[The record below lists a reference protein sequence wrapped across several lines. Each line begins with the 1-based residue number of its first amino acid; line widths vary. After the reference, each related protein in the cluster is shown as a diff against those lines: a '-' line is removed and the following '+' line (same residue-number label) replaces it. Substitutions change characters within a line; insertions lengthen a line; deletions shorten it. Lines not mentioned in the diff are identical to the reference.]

1 MISNV
6 AISSPESYYLIIS
19 AGFGMMGSHR
29 DIAEDLN
36 EYRVRNLVSHMI
48 IDIRWPI
55 LYATHA
61 LDLVCQ
67 LACM

>member
-1 MISNV
+1 
-6 AISSPESYYLIIS
+6 
-19 AGFGMMGSHR
+19 MMGSHR

-36 EYRVRNLVSHMI
+36 EYRVRKLISHMI
-48 IDIRWPI
+48 IDIKWPI

-67 LACM
+67 LACMQL